1 MQRKPKNKA
10 ELDTVLSQT
19 TFKSDDRK
27 PSLKVFEQDEDLK
40 NFSLT
45 RLFKKEYP
53 KVTFN
58 QLSFKIRV
66 KFANT
71 NTTASSLKLLVPPL
85 IEFKM
90 LGNRCDGIAQIKEHA
105 KQRLVTDF
113 PEIAKAFT
121 VQKVCVNEAIS
132 LPDDLRLSA
141 INRLGKSSL
150 KANLL

>member
-1 MQRKPKNKA
+1 MQRKPKSKA

-19 TFKSDDRK
+19 TLKSDDRK

-71 NTTASSLKLLVPPL
+71 STPASSLKLLVPPL

-90 LGNRCDGIAQIKEHA
+90 LGNRYDGIA
-105 KQRLVTDF
+105 
-113 PEIAKAFT
+113 
-121 VQKVCVNEAIS
+121 
-132 LPDDLRLSA
+132 
-141 INRLGKSSL
+141 
-150 KANLL
+150 